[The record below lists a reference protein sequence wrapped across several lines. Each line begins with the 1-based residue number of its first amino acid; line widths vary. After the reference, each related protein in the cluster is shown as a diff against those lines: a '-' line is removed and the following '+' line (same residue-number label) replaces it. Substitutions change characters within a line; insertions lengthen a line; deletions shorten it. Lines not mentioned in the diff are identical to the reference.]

1 MPLITEHTIYKFE
14 NNSFPSKD
22 AAVEYVKQYKDR
34 LIMRRDRLVDQIH
47 EFKDYKLPETV
58 QQLDACMT
66 TPDKDFLQFFVNGFS
81 IKSNI
86 SQIESVSFKYVEP
99 YVSINDGAAY
109 VPVNKKTMKELRSLV
124 RSTIALQLEQLI
136 TEYKGIRHALNK
148 CGDMIKRINEDED
161 IK

>member
-22 AAVEYVKQYKDR
+22 AAVAYVKQYKDR
-34 LIMRRDRLVDQIH
+34 LIMRRDVLANQNN

-58 QQLDACMT
+58 QQLDACMSAS
-66 TPDKDFLQFFVNGFS
+66 DKDFLQFFVDGFS

-86 SQIESVSFKYVEP
+86 SQIKSVSFKYVEP

-109 VPVNKKTMKELRSLV
+109 VSISKKTMKELRSLV
-124 RSTIALQLEQLI
+124 RSAIALQLEQLI
-136 TEYKGIRHALNK
+136 TEYKGIRHELNK